1 MSLKLS
7 EIQCKAEQKGKEHF
21 PNMVCLHATL
31 YAVNDALAAVDDIIY
46 VPPDVIKAS
55 NGILAGLWSSEGLC
69 GIVLA
74 GAMAISLKYG
84 ASNPYDG
91 DAIYAAG
98 KKAKDFYYWFKR
110 EYGSCNCVD
119 MSKVSDWGDPEA
131 IAWYK
136 ENTRD
141 TCIDA
146 MCGALRKLVDI
157 LTADNPKVVRNA

>member
-1 MSLKLS
+1 MSFKLS
-7 EIQCKAEQKGKEHF
+7 ELEGKAEHGGKEHF

-69 GIVLA
+69 GILLA
-74 GAMAISLKYG
+74 GAMAISMKHG
-84 ASNPYDG
+84 ASNPHDWNT
-91 DAIYAAG
+91 IFETG

-119 MSKVSDWGDPEA
+119 LSKVSDWGDPEA

-141 TCIDA
+141 VCIDV
-146 MCGALRKLVDI
+146 MCGTLRKLMDV
-157 LTADNPKVVRNA
+157 LTTDNPNVVRNV